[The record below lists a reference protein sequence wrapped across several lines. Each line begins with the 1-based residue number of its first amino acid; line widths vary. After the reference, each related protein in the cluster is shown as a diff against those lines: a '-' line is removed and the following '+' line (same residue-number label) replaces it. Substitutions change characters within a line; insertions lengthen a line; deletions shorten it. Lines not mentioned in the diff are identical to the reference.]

1 MKKMWR
7 RTLAGLLAMSIVIG
21 AAPADIGGL
30 GLLGGTAI
38 TAQAYDSKVFSL
50 EGSVLTIYPTS
61 HTRKT
66 GAFSAEVYDWYID
79 AEKIKDF
86 DSKDSVTEI
95 KFAASPTTLIPHAPQ
110 LKGDVNYYYEV
121 FKGFTYLE
129 KVDFK
134 NVLADGVI
142 SPVGSLC
149 GMFKDCKKLEK
160 VSNLSNNYSTDM
172 HEFFSG
178 CTSLTTIENFDI
190 SKAQNVSGMFSGCT
204 SLSTS
209 TISGLDTS
217 SATNMSSMFKNCTG
231 ITSLEFDS
239 KFKTA
244 KVTNMSEM
252 FAGCSDLTS
261 LDLSNFNTAKVTN
274 MSEMFAGCSDLTSLD
289 LRKFNTAN
297 VKNMNYM
304 FGVGSGNLDTVEGN
318 ATLLNDAAKG
328 CESLSFL
335 DLSSFDVK
343 NDTLMEGMF
352 SGCKNLQAVC
362 VDATK
367 WSHNCKSNYTFFSCF
382 KLRGKLGKRYTGSG
396 REIYADFAHI
406 DTENSRGLLS
416 TIDDYKLKSDP
427 NGPLSDGETDY
438 YKGYSNFSETG
449 KDYLYD
455 ADTWFYQL
463 TDVPAVAP
471 TVNSAGNI
479 AYSKATINDT
489 EENYTFNGEKNVYT
503 AVDNVT
509 IPQIKVEEIAE
520 VPATY
525 GKNGTKAYFQGADGN
540 KYILNDNG
548 QYVATTDKALV
559 IPMTGK
565 FTPVAA
571 TEASWTTPGN
581 IACYQGGDGNYYK
594 LNEDGSY
601 TQLTDAERVIPAILG
616 THYPAT
622 PADYQNTGNT
632 EYYVGTDG
640 KYYAPD
646 GNGGYAAITENSWV
660 TPKLEMYMQASPN
673 SSTSAVDVNIYAA
686 IPDGAK
692 PQDYTISFGDVS
704 MTADNCKKVEKTVNG
719 TTRDYYL
726 IKVAAPAKNMKDMYT
741 YSIKHGDVVDKSG
754 EASIRGYADA
764 VIAGTYSD
772 AIKKSCRAMLAYG
785 AAAQNYKG
793 YKTNDLAVD
802 NNLSGTDGL
811 DYSGINLPTSFSFD
825 RTALNTKLTGASAP
839 VTYYGM
845 GLDMDADT
853 HINFAFKVNEGLTQ
867 DAAIE
872 YVNENIKINGKPVK
886 AVANGAKFVVIKSE
900 GIMISDLL
908 KDLSL
913 SFGETDYAVNVKQY
927 MTSVY
932 NRDDSQDSINLKNVC
947 KALLN
952 YYNCVTG
959 ATQNVY

>member
-7 RTLAGLLAMSIVIG
+7 RTLTGLLAMSIVIG

-30 GLLGGTAI
+30 GLLGGTAMTANADVIVLEDEPGTIII
-38 TAQAYDSKVFSL
+38 TSEREKWTL
-50 EGSVLTIYPTS
+50 NNW
-61 HTRKT
+61 R
-66 GAFSAEVYDWYID
+66 ID
-79 AEKIKDF
+79 ASDVKDYS
-86 DSKDSVTEI
+86 SKESVKKVIFTDKNGGLFNHGAQFE
-95 KFAASPTTLIPHAPQ
+95 
-110 LKGDVNYYYEV
+110 GDYSNLFSGY
-121 FKGFTYLE
+121 TNLE
-129 KVDFK
+129 EVDFTGTSVEK
-134 NVLADGVI
+134 N
-142 SPVGSLC
+142 SNFS
-149 GMFKDCKKLEK
+149 GMFKDCTKLK
-160 VSNLSNNYSTDM
+160 TVKNFTQPNGYTINMSQM
-172 HEFFSG
+172 FSG
-178 CTSLTTIENFDI
+178 CTSLTTIENFH
-190 SKAQNVSGMFSGCT
+190 
-204 SLSTS
+204 TS
-209 TISGLDTS
+209 TV
-217 SATNMSSMFKNCTG
+217 TNMSAMFKNCTG
-231 ITSLEFDS
+231 ITSLSFDNY
-239 KFKTA
+239 FNTA
-244 KVTNMSEM
+244 NVTDMSEM

-261 LDLSNFNTAKVTN
+261 LDLSNFNTAKV
-274 MSEMFAGCSDLTSLD
+274 E
-289 LRKFNTAN
+289 
-297 VKNMNYM
+297 NMNYM
-304 FGVGSGNLDTVEGN
+304 FGVGSGNLSTVNGN
-318 ATLLNDAAKG
+318 ATLSNNAKG

-343 NDTLMEGMF
+343 KVTSMEGMF

-362 VDATK
+362 VDATN
-367 WSHNCKSNYTFFSCF
+367 WSHSCQSNYTFFSCF

-427 NGPLSDGETDY
+427 NGTLSEGETDY
-438 YKGYSNFSETG
+438 YKGYSNFNETG
-449 KDYLYD
+449 EDYLYD
-455 ADTWFYQL
+455 ANTWFYQL

-489 EENYTFNGEKNVYT
+489 EENYTFNVDKNVYT

-509 IPQIKVEEIAE
+509 IPQIEVEAIAE

-525 GKNGTKAYFQGADGN
+525 GKNGTQAYYQDADGN
-540 KYILNDNG
+540 KYILDNG
-548 QYVATTDKALV
+548 QYVATTDEALV
-559 IPMTGK
+559 IPMTGT

-622 PADYQNTGNT
+622 PADYEHTGNT

-704 MTADNCKKVEKTVNG
+704 MTADNCEKVEKTVNG
-719 TTRDYYL
+719 TTREYYL

-754 EASIRGYADA
+754 EASIRGYADT
-764 VIAGTYSD
+764 VIAGATYSD

-872 YVNENIKINGKPVK
+872 YVNENIKINDKPVE
-886 AVANGAKFVVIKSE
+886 AVANGTKFVVIKSE

-913 SFGETDYAVNVKQY
+913 SFGGTDYTVNVKQY